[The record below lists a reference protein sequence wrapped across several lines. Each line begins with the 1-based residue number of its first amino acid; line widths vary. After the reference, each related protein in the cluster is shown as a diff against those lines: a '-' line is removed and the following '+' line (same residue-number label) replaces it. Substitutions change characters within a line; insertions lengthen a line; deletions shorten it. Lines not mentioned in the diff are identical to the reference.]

1 MKFFY
6 SAAVQNWDA
15 EFYVKV
21 DDNVD
26 LDLGKYFLFLKAV
39 FAPNKGIK
47 QCICVT
53 NVFRSNRG
61 VDWAT

>member
-26 LDLGKYFLFLKAV
+26 LDLGNTSSFMSLSSKAMFGPISV
-39 FAPNKGIK
+39 SMMSFE
-47 QCICVT
+47 
-53 NVFRSNRG
+53 
-61 VDWAT
+61 